1 MGRYNHNLVHAK
13 SRMLADDKQGLSDG
27 IDVEFSEALADH
39 DDLVAQERAKAADER
54 AKARARK

>member
-13 SRMLADDKQGLSDG
+13 SRKLTDDMSRLSDG

-54 AKARARK
+54 AKARVKQ

>member
-13 SRMLADDKQGLSDG
+13 SRKLTADMRGLSDG

>member
-13 SRMLADDKQGLSDG
+13 SRSLTGNKQGLSDG

-54 AKARARK
+54 AKALASK